1 MRPLP
6 LLLALLLAAA
16 PAAARNADSGR
27 DRDRSGG
34 EPAIGGH
41 PRSTAFAAAEKQR
54 IREYFAVPE
63 HRQSLG
69 ETGKALPPGLQKKLA
84 RGRLPP
90 GIEKRYLPAEL
101 ETALPPHP
109 GVERVVLGEDVL
121 LVETESGFVLDILHG
136 ALGAR

>member
-16 PAAARNADSGR
+16 PAAARNPDSGR
-27 DRDRSGG
+27 DRGGG
-34 EPAIGGH
+34 EPAMGGH
-41 PRSTAFAAAEKQR
+41 AHGIAFAATEKQR

-63 HRQSLG
+63 HRQALG
-69 ETGKALPPGLQKKLA
+69 DTGKALPPGLQKKLA

-101 ETALPPHP
+101 EAALPPHP
-109 GVERVVLGEDVL
+109 GVERVVLGDDVL